1 MSDTQITIAL
11 VVSVSVVIILGCLIV
26 AVVVRLRRVV
36 KSQLETLDN
45 LVSTLHASTLHASQ
59 GRDKPGEPS

>member
-1 MSDTQITIAL
+1 MSDTQITIVL

-36 KSQLETLDN
+36 KSQLTTLDN
-45 LVSTLHASTLHASQ
+45 LVSTLRASQ